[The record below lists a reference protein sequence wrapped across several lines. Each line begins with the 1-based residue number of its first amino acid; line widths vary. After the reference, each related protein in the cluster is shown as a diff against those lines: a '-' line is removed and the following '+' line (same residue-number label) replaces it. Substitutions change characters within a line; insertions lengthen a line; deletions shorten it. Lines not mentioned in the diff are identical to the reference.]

1 MAEGSGDKAMKK
13 KLKKEEVKQ
22 DPLRGEALYL
32 ALQKKW
38 ENSKGLRRD
47 FGKGRQQR

>member
-1 MAEGSGDKAMKK
+1 MAEGSGDEAMKK
-13 KLKKEEVKQ
+13 KAKKVSVKQ
-22 DPLRGEALYL
+22 DPLKGEALYL

-47 FGKGRQQR
+47 FGKGKRQR

>member
-1 MAEGSGDKAMKK
+1 MKK
-13 KLKKEEVKQ
+13 KAKKVSVKE

-38 ENSKGLRRD
+38 ENTKGLRRD
-47 FGKGRQQR
+47 FGKGKKT

>member
-1 MAEGSGDKAMKK
+1 MKK
-13 KLKKEEVKQ
+13 KAKKVAVKQ

-38 ENSKGLRRD
+38 ENTKGLRRD
-47 FGKGRQQR
+47 FGKGKKP